1 MTDSIKR
8 LKELVDSSD
17 NIVFFGG
24 AGVSTESGIPD
35 FRSTGGL
42 YHQEWKYPPEVIL
55 SHTFYESNP
64 EEFFRFYRAK
74 LLAPDAKPNAA
85 HKKLAE
91 WEAEGRLKAVITQNI
106 DGLHQAAG
114 SKTVYELHGST
125 LRNYCVKCG
134 AFYDVDFITNSTGV
148 PRCPKCGG
156 IIKPDVVLYEEGLD
170 EQVLSGAVS
179 AIRRADTLIIGG
191 TSLVVYPAAGL
202 IRYFRGDHLVVIN
215 MQPTNADAEADL
227 CIAKPIGQ
235 VLSEDVVLD
244 D

>member
-134 AFYDVDFITNSTGV
+134 AFYDVDFIANSTGV

-235 VLSEDVVLD
+235 VLSEDVVVED
-244 D
+244 

>member
-1 MTDSIKR
+1 MTDKVKH
-8 LKELVDSSD
+8 LKELVEGSD

-74 LLAPDAKPNAA
+74 MLAPDAKPNDA

-91 WEAEGRLKAVITQNI
+91 WEATGKLKAVITQNI

-114 SKTVYELHGST
+114 SRRVLELHGSVH
-125 LRNYCVKCG
+125 RNHCEKCG
-134 AFYDVDFITNSTGV
+134 KFYGPDHILHTEGV
-148 PRCPKCGG
+148 PRCSCGG

-170 EQVLSGAVS
+170 QRTLEESVRCLA
-179 AIRRADTLIIGG
+179 AADLLIIGG
-191 TSLVVYPAAGL
+191 TSLNVYPAAGL
-202 IRYFRGDHLVVIN
+202 IRYFGGRHLVLIN
-215 MQPTNADAEADL
+215 KSPVAQDLAADL
-227 CIAKPIGQ
+227 VITDPIGQ
-235 VLSEDVVLD
+235 TLSQV
-244 D
+244 